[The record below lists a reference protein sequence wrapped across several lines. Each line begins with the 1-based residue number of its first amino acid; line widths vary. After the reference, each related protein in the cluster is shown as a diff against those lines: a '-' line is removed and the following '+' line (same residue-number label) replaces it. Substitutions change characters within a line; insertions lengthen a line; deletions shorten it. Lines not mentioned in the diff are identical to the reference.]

1 MKAGCRV
8 KICGLTS
15 YQDAL
20 LAAQAGAH
28 YLGFVLEVGFSPR
41 SLTLDEAEP
50 IFASPPGPAVAL
62 VYEMLPERVL
72 EMVNRLK
79 PFAVQF
85 LSPEGPKLAS
95 GIKMIMPQ
103 VQVWQSLHL
112 PPAGTPTN
120 LNEIVEELY
129 RCKAAGVDFVLFDTV
144 AVIEGRSRFG
154 GTGRTS
160 NWKVVQELMAL
171 SPLPAFLAG
180 GVNPGNVRE
189 AVETLQPFG
198 IDLCS
203 GVEAFPGKKSPEKL
217 RELMEE
223 VKRAKVG

>member
-20 LAAQAGAH
+20 LAAWAGAH
-28 YLGFVLEVGFSPR
+28 YLGFVLEVDFSPR
-41 SLTLDEAEP
+41 SVTLDEAEP

-62 VYEMLPERVL
+62 VYGMQPERVL
-72 EMVNRLK
+72 EMVNRLN

-85 LSPEGPKLAS
+85 LSLDGPDLAS
-95 GIKMIMPQ
+95 KIKTSMPQ

-112 PPAGTPTN
+112 PPAGTPADLKN
-120 LNEIVEELY
+120 IVEELY
-129 RCKAAGVDFVLFDTV
+129 RCEAAGVDFVLFDTV
-144 AVIEGRSRFG
+144 AVIEGKSRFG

-160 NWKVVQELMAL
+160 NWDMVKELMAL

-180 GVNPGNVRE
+180 GVNPTNVRE
-189 AVETLQPFG
+189 AIETLQPFG

-217 RELMEE
+217 KELMEE